1 MSLLSTTAA
10 RRAVARAQK
19 FLVEHISYSLLFV
32 RQLSKRPQVNI

>member
-1 MSLLSTTAA
+1 MPSPVKVKADRS
-10 RRAVARAQK
+10 QK